1 MLPYM
6 DLHCDTLYEA
16 WCKQKKQICTFPEA
30 MLDGKGLENGGCMT
44 QFFAIFMLQEDDKE
58 KFQTHISDEDYI
70 ADLIRIFKNSMGDTM
85 AFAGNL
91 SDIRRNRQEGKISCL
106 LTLEDGRAVDGS
118 MEKLERF
125 YELGIRLISLTW
137 NYVNCFGFPNSFEE
151 AAMRKGLTAFG
162 KDAVVRMQEL
172 GMLVDVSHLSD
183 GGFRDVASLC
193 KKPFIASHSNCRSLS
208 PHPRNLTDEMI
219 RTLADHGGIM
229 GLNFCPEFLTKDI
242 TNKHSRVEDM
252 VRHLRHMIHIGGE
265 DIAAIGTDLDGI
277 DGHLEIGSPEKMPL
291 LFQAL
296 EQAGFTAKQIEKI
309 AWRNAWRVMEN
320 LA

>member
-1 MLPYM
+1 MTPYI

-16 WCKQKKQICTFPEA
+16 WCKGKSDIRHFPEA
-30 MLDGKGLENGGCMT
+30 MLDGRQLEKAGSLA
-44 QFFAIFMLQEDDKE
+44 QFFAIFMLQEDDRE
-58 KFQTHISDEDYI
+58 KYQTNISDEDYI
-70 ADLIRIFKNSMGDTM
+70 AALIDIFHNSMGETM
-85 AFAGNL
+85 AFAGSL
-91 SDIRRNRQEGKISCL
+91 SDIRKNREAGKLSCL

-125 YELGIRLISLTW
+125 YEMGIRLISLTW
-137 NYVNCFGFPNSFEE
+137 NYPNCFGFPNSFERDSM
-151 AAMRKGLTAFG
+151 AKGLTDFG

-183 GGFRDVASLC
+183 GGFRDVATLC

-219 RTLADHGGIM
+219 RTLADHGGVM

-242 TNKHSRVEDM
+242 TNKESRIEDM
-252 VRHLRHMIHIGGE
+252 IRHLRHMIQVGGE

-277 DGHLEIGSPEKMPL
+277 CGHLEIGRAEDMPH
-291 LFQAL
+291 LFEAL
-296 EQAGFTAKQIEKI
+296 DRAGFSEELIEKI
-309 AWRNAWRVMEN
+309 AWKNAWRVLEV